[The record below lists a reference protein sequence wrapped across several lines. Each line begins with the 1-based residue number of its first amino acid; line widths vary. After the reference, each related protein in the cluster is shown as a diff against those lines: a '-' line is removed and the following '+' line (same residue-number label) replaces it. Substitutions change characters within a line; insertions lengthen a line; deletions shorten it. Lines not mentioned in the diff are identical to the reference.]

1 CGPAPGSSPRSP
13 PPRRPPWT
21 RPPAWLSKAGRV
33 QMPQQANTPLVVIPT
48 YNEAGNLR
56 ALVSAVYA
64 ALPEASILIV
74 DDASPDGTG
83 RLADDLA
90 AGYPALAVLHRSGKQ
105 GLATAY
111 VAGFRYALERDVDS
125 VVAMD
130 ADFSHDPRYLPL
142 LLAATDA
149 ADLVIGSRYVRGGG
163 TPGWCASR
171 RVISGCGNLFAR
183 TVLRL
188 PVRDCT
194 AGFKCYRRCVL
205 EALDLEAIH
214 LEGYAFQIAMVYQ
227 SYRHGFRIQEV
238 PIVFRDRT
246 AGTSK
251 MNTAIVAEALT
262 YVLGQRG
269 VAAQKRGRARRGDG
283 RAAAPRGPVVLAER
297 VLDCSCPVLT

>member
-1 CGPAPGSSPRSP
+1 MP
-13 PPRRPPWT
+13 
-21 RPPAWLSKAGRV
+21 KAK
-33 QMPQQANTPLVVIPT
+33 PLVAIPT
-48 YNEAGNLR
+48 YNEAENLGPIV
-56 ALVSAVYA
+56 AAVYD
-64 ALPEASILIV
+64 ALPEPSILIV

-83 RLADDLA
+83 QLADNLA
-90 AGYPALAVLHRSGKQ
+90 ARYPALEVLHRTGKQ
-105 GLATAY
+105 GLGTAY
-111 VAGFRYALERDVDS
+111 VAGFRYALERDVDC

-149 ADLVIGSRYVRGGG
+149 ADLVIGSRYVRGSG

-214 LEGYAFQIAMVYQ
+214 LEGYAFQIATVYQ
-227 SYRHGFRIQEV
+227 SYCQGFRIQEV
-238 PIVFRDRT
+238 PIIFRDRT
-246 AGTSK
+246 VGTSK
-251 MNTAIVAEALT
+251 MSAAIVAEAVAA
-262 YVLGQRG
+262 VLGQLG
-269 VAAQKRGRARRGDG
+269 AATFLRGDA
-283 RAAAPRGPVVLAER
+283 RPA
-297 VLDCSCPVLT
+297 

>member
-1 CGPAPGSSPRSP
+1 MS
-13 PPRRPPWT
+13 
-21 RPPAWLSKAGRV
+21 
-33 QMPQQANTPLVVIPT
+33 MPQRANKPLVIIPT

-90 AGYPALAVLHRSGKQ
+90 AGYPTLAVLHRSGKQ
-105 GLATAY
+105 GLGTAY
-111 VAGFRYALERDVDS
+111 VAGFRYALERDVDC

-130 ADFSHDPRYLPL
+130 VDFSHDPRYLPL

-149 ADLVIGSRYVRGGG
+149 ADLVIGSRYVRGGD

-171 RVISGCGNLFAR
+171 RVISGFGNLFAR
-183 TVLRL
+183 TALRL

-214 LEGYAFQIAMVYQ
+214 LEGYAFQIATVYQ
-227 SYRHGFRIQEV
+227 SYCKGFRIQEV
-238 PIVFRDRT
+238 PIVFHDRT
-246 AGTSK
+246 VGTSK
-251 MNTAIVAEALT
+251 MSAAIVAEAFA
-262 YVLGQRG
+262 YVIRERRAATQARG
-269 VAAQKRGRARRGDG
+269 RARRARRGDG
-283 RAAAPRGPVVLAER
+283 RTLAPRGSVGLADR
-297 VLDCSCPVLT
+297 VLDGSWPAVNGRRPHGPTERR

>member
-1 CGPAPGSSPRSP
+1 
-13 PPRRPPWT
+13 
-21 RPPAWLSKAGRV
+21 
-33 QMPQQANTPLVVIPT
+33 MPQQANTPLVVIPT
-48 YNEAGNLR
+48 YNEAGTLR
-56 ALVSAVYA
+56 AIVAA
-64 ALPEASILIV
+64 IHDALPAAAVLIV

-90 AGYPALAVLHRSGKQ
+90 ARDPALAVLHRAGKQ

-111 VAGFRYALERDVDS
+111 VAGFRYALARDVDC

-142 LLAATDA
+142 LLAATDQ
-149 ADLVIGSRYVRGGG
+149 ADLVIGSRYVPGGG
-163 TPGWCASR
+163 TPGWSTSR
-171 RVISGCGNLFAR
+171 RLLSGCGNVFAR
-183 TVLRL
+183 TLLRL

-269 VAAQKRGRARRGDG
+269 VAAQERGRARRARRGDG
-283 RAAAPRGPVVLAER
+283 RVAAPRGPVGPVDR
-297 VLDCSCPVLT
+297 VLDGSCPTVND